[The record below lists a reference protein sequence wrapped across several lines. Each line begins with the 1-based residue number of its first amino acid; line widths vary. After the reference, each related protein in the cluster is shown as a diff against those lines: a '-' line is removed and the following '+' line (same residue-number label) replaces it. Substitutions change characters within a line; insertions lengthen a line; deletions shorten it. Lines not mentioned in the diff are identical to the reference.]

1 MIEDTNVTAKEYR
14 KMQKFLLLI
23 AGCIAIDQTL
33 LSIVI
38 LLSLLMGL
46 QIACDLAVVADGT
59 ADCVEGTR

>member
-33 LSIVI
+33 LSI
-38 LLSLLMGL
+38 GRN
-46 QIACDLAVVADGT
+46 AVVHSCASGR
-59 ADCVEGTR
+59 AI